1 LPENRGELLKPRTR
15 PASAAGCGAFD
26 RASADAYI
34 DRWMPEPIGEH
45 GSAVHMDESTSEIEE
60 RGVVLTENAARRI
73 AMLKAEEHAENAF
86 LRIAVSGGG
95 CSGFQYGLSFD
106 DQRNDDDFVFERDGV
121 GVVIDDV
128 SLGLLNGAE
137 VDFVEDLM
145 GASFQ
150 IRNPNA
156 ASSCGCG
163 NSFSIG

>member
-1 LPENRGELLKPRTR
+1 MTEITGEL
-15 PASAAGCGAFD
+15 
-26 RASADAYI
+26 
-34 DRWMPEPIGEH
+34 
-45 GSAVHMDESTSEIEE
+45 EE
-60 RGVVLTENAARRI
+60 RRIVLTESAARRI
-73 AMLKAEEHAENAF
+73 AMLKAQEQAGNAF

-106 DQRNDDDFVFERDGV
+106 DQRNDDDFLFERDGI
-121 GVVIDDV
+121 GVVVDDV

-150 IRNPNA
+150 IKNPNA

-163 NSFSIG
+163 NSFSVG

>member
-1 LPENRGELLKPRTR
+1 ML
-15 PASAAGCGAFD
+15 
-26 RASADAYI
+26 
-34 DRWMPEPIGEH
+34 EH
-45 GSAVHMDESTSEIEE
+45 GNQVDE
-60 RGVVLTENAARRI
+60 RQVVLTESAARRI
-73 AMLKAEEHAENAF
+73 AALKAQEQAEDAF

-106 DQRNDDDFVFERDGV
+106 DQRNEDDFVFERDGV
-121 GVVIDDV
+121 GVVIDEV

>member
-1 LPENRGELLKPRTR
+1 MV
-15 PASAAGCGAFD
+15 D
-26 RASADAYI
+26 
-34 DRWMPEPIGEH
+34 
-45 GSAVHMDESTSEIEE
+45 STNEIEE
-60 RGVVLTENAARRI
+60 RRILLTENAARRI
-73 AMLKAEEHAENAF
+73 AVLRTQEDAEDAF

-106 DQRNDDDFVFERDGV
+106 DQRNDDDLVFERDGV
-121 GVVIDDV
+121 GVVIDEV

>member
-1 LPENRGELLKPRTR
+1 MEEG
-15 PASAAGCGAFD
+15 
-26 RASADAYI
+26 
-34 DRWMPEPIGEH
+34 
-45 GSAVHMDESTSEIEE
+45 TSEVEGHRI
-60 RGVVLTENAARRI
+60 VLTESAARRI
-73 AMLKAEEHAENAF
+73 ATLKAQENVENAF

-106 DQRNDDDFVFERDGV
+106 DQRNEDDFVFERDGV
-121 GVVIDDV
+121 GVVIDEV
-128 SLGLLNGAE
+128 SLDLLNGAE

>member
-1 LPENRGELLKPRTR
+1 
-15 PASAAGCGAFD
+15 
-26 RASADAYI
+26 
-34 DRWMPEPIGEH
+34 MPERAGEFWSITDMAE
-45 GSAVHMDESTSEIEE
+45 SASDNEE
-60 RGVVLTENAARRI
+60 RRIVVTENAARRI
-73 AMLKAEEHAENAF
+73 AMLKAQENAEDAF

-106 DQRNDDDFVFERDGV
+106 DQRNEDDVVFERDGI
-121 GVVIDDV
+121 GIVVDDV

>member
-1 LPENRGELLKPRTR
+1 MAE
-15 PASAAGCGAFD
+15 SA
-26 RASADAYI
+26 
-34 DRWMPEPIGEH
+34 
-45 GSAVHMDESTSEIEE
+45 SEIEE
-60 RGVVLTENAARRI
+60 RRIVVTENAARRI
-73 AMLKAEEHAENAF
+73 AVLKTQEEAEKAF

-106 DQRNDDDFVFERDGV
+106 EQRNEDDFVFERDGV
-121 GVVIDDV
+121 AVVVDDV

-145 GASFQ
+145 GASFR
-150 IRNPNA
+150 INNPNA

>member
-1 LPENRGELLKPRTR
+1 MPHRRGERG
-15 PASAAGCGAFD
+15 SV
-26 RASADAYI
+26 
-34 DRWMPEPIGEH
+34 EH
-45 GSAVHMDESTSEIEE
+45 MAEITSETEE
-60 RGVVLTENAARRI
+60 RRINLTESAARRI
-73 AMLKAEEHAENAF
+73 AALKVEENAENAL

-106 DQRNDDDFVFERDGV
+106 DQRNEDDFVFERDGV
-121 GVVIDDV
+121 GIVVDEV
-128 SLGLLNGAE
+128 SLGLLSGAE

>member
-1 LPENRGELLKPRTR
+1 M
-15 PASAAGCGAFD
+15 
-26 RASADAYI
+26 AD
-34 DRWMPEPIGEH
+34 
-45 GSAVHMDESTSEIEE
+45 STSEVEE
-60 RGVVLTENAARRI
+60 RRIILTENAARRI
-73 AMLKAEEHAENAF
+73 AILKAQENAENAF

-106 DQRNDDDFVFERDGV
+106 DLRNDDDFVFERDGV
-121 GVVIDDV
+121 GVVVDDV

>member
-1 LPENRGELLKPRTR
+1 M
-15 PASAAGCGAFD
+15 A
-26 RASADAYI
+26 
-34 DRWMPEPIGEH
+34 
-45 GSAVHMDESTSEIEE
+45 GSASEIEE
-60 RGVVLTENAARRI
+60 RRIILTENAARRI
-73 AMLKAEEHAENAF
+73 AMLKAHEKAENAF

-106 DQRNDDDFVFERDGV
+106 DQRNEDDFVFERNGV
-121 GVVIDDV
+121 GIIVDDV
-128 SLGLLNGAE
+128 SLGLLDGAE

-163 NSFSIG
+163 NSFSI

>member
-1 LPENRGELLKPRTR
+1 MSETTSDAGERSIT
-15 PASAAGCGAFD
+15 
-26 RASADAYI
+26 
-34 DRWMPEPIGEH
+34 
-45 GSAVHMDESTSEIEE
+45 VTES
-60 RGVVLTENAARRI
+60 AARRI
-73 AMLKAEEHAENAF
+73 AFLRQQEQVGDAC

-106 DQRNDDDFVFERDGV
+106 DQTNPDDRVFQRDGV
-121 GVVIDDV
+121 SVVVDDV

-163 NSFSIG
+163 NSFSIA

>member
-1 LPENRGELLKPRTR
+1 M
-15 PASAAGCGAFD
+15 AG
-26 RASADAYI
+26 
-34 DRWMPEPIGEH
+34 
-45 GSAVHMDESTSEIEE
+45 STVDIEE
-60 RGVVLTENAARRI
+60 RRIVLTDNAAHRI
-73 AMLKAEEHAENAF
+73 ATLKAEENAGDAF

-106 DQRNDDDFVFERDGV
+106 DQRNDDDFVFEHDGV
-121 GVVIDDV
+121 GVIVDDV
-128 SLGLLNGAE
+128 SLDLLNGAE

-163 NSFSIG
+163 NSFSVA

>member
-1 LPENRGELLKPRTR
+1 MSDTSETGTMGDIAQRSITVTE
-15 PASAAGCGAFD
+15 SAAK
-26 RASADAYI
+26 
-34 DRWMPEPIGEH
+34 
-45 GSAVHMDESTSEIEE
+45 
-60 RGVVLTENAARRI
+60 RI
-73 AMLKAEEHAENAF
+73 AVLREQEQVDDAN

-106 DQRNDDDFVFERDGV
+106 DQTNPDDLVFERDGV
-121 GVVIDDV
+121 GVVVDDV
-128 SLGLLNGAE
+128 SLDLLNGAE

-163 NSFSIG
+163 NSFSIA

>member
-1 LPENRGELLKPRTR
+1 ME
-15 PASAAGCGAFD
+15 
-26 RASADAYI
+26 
-34 DRWMPEPIGEH
+34 
-45 GSAVHMDESTSEIEE
+45 DETSEVEARRI
-60 RGVVLTENAARRI
+60 VLTESAARRI
-73 AMLKAEEHAENAF
+73 ATLKAQENAENAL
-86 LRIAVSGGG
+86 LRVAVSGGG

-106 DQRNDDDFVFERDGV
+106 DQRNDDDLVFERDGV
-121 GVVIDDV
+121 GVVIDEV

>member
-1 LPENRGELLKPRTR
+1 MAEIMAQDDLSEAGGERRIT
-15 PASAAGCGAFD
+15 
-26 RASADAYI
+26 
-34 DRWMPEPIGEH
+34 
-45 GSAVHMDESTSEIEE
+45 VTES
-60 RGVVLTENAARRI
+60 AARRI
-73 AMLKAEEHAENAF
+73 AYLKEQEQAKGAF

-106 DQRNDDDFVFERDGV
+106 DQRNADDSQFERDGV
-121 GVVIDDV
+121 AVVVDDT
-128 SLGLLNGAE
+128 SLDLLNGAE

-163 NSFSIG
+163 NSFSIAI

>member
-1 LPENRGELLKPRTR
+1 M
-15 PASAAGCGAFD
+15 
-26 RASADAYI
+26 ADT
-34 DRWMPEPIGEH
+34 
-45 GSAVHMDESTSEIEE
+45 TSETEA
-60 RGVVLTENAARRI
+60 RGIVLTENAARRI
-73 AMLKAEEHAENAF
+73 AALKAQENAADAL

-106 DQRNDDDFVFERDGV
+106 DQRNKDDFVFERDGV
-121 GVVIDDV
+121 GIVVDEV

-163 NSFSIG
+163 NSFSIS